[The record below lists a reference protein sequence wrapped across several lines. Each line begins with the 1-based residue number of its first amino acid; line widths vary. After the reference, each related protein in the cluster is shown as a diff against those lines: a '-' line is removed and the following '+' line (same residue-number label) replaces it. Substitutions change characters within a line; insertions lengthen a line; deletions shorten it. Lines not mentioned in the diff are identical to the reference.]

1 MKLTQYYPVIQTDDV
16 EGTAEFYKT
25 HFGFVSRFDSDW
37 YIHLQSE
44 TDEHVNLAVL
54 QHDHETIPASGR
66 GKTSGVIINF
76 EIDDVD
82 KEYNKMKTAGV
93 SIIKDLQNEAFGQ
106 RHFIAQDPNGI
117 LIDVIKPIPPSDEFL
132 ANYDVSALP
141 A

>member
-44 TDEHVNLAVL
+44 TDEHVNLAIL
-54 QHDHETIPASGR
+54 QHDHETIPAAGR
-66 GKTSGVIINF
+66 GKTSGVILNF

-82 KEYNKMKTAGV
+82 AEYDKIKAASVNIVKE
-93 SIIKDLQNEAFGQ
+93 LQDEAFGQ

-117 LIDVIKPIPPSDEFL
+117 LIDVIKPIPPSEEFL
-132 ANYDVSALP
+132 ANYDASALP

>member
-44 TDEHVNLAVL
+44 TDEHVNLAIL
-54 QHDHETIPASGR
+54 QHDHETIPAAGR
-66 GKTSGVIINF
+66 GKTSGVILNF
-76 EIDDVD
+76 EIEDVD
-82 KEYNKMKTAGV
+82 AEYDKIKAAGV
-93 SIIKDLQNEAFGQ
+93 SIVKELQDEAFGQ

-117 LIDVIKPIPPSDEFL
+117 LIDVIKPIPPSEEFL
-132 ANYDVSALP
+132 ANYDASALP

>member
-16 EGTAEFYKT
+16 EGTAEFYET

-44 TDEHVNLAVL
+44 TDEHVNLAIL
-54 QHDHETIPASGR
+54 QHDHETIPAAGR
-66 GKTSGVIINF
+66 GKTSGVILNF

-82 KEYNKMKTAGV
+82 AEYDKIKAAGV
-93 SIIKDLQNEAFGQ
+93 NIVKTLRDEAFGQ

-117 LIDVIKPIPPSDEFL
+117 LIDVIKPIPPSEEFL
-132 ANYDVSALP
+132 ENYDASALP

>member
-44 TDEHVNLAVL
+44 TDEHVNLAIL
-54 QHDHETIPASGR
+54 QHDHETIPAAGR
-66 GKTSGVIINF
+66 GKTSGVILNF
-76 EIDDVD
+76 EIEDVD
-82 KEYNKMKTAGV
+82 TEYDKIKAAGV
-93 SIIKDLQNEAFGQ
+93 SIVKELQDEAFGQ

-117 LIDVIKPIPPSDEFL
+117 LIDVIKPIPPSEEFL
-132 ANYDVSALP
+132 ANYDASALP

>member
-44 TDEHVNLAVL
+44 TDEHVNLAIL
-54 QHDHETIPASGR
+54 QHDHETIPAAGR
-66 GKTSGVIINF
+66 GKTSGVILNF

-82 KEYNKMKTAGV
+82 AEYDKIKAAGV
-93 SIIKDLQNEAFGQ
+93 NIVKTLRDEAFGQ

-117 LIDVIKPIPPSDEFL
+117 LIDVIKPIPPSEEFL
-132 ANYDVSALP
+132 ENYDASALP

>member
-44 TDEHVNLAVL
+44 TDEYVNLAVL
-54 QHDHETIPASGR
+54 QHDHETIPKAGR
-66 GKTSGVIINF
+66 GKTSGVILNF

-82 KEYNKMKTAGV
+82 AEYDKIKAAGV
-93 SIIKDLQNEAFGQ
+93 GIVKELQDEAFGQ

-117 LIDVIKPIPPSDEFL
+117 LIDVIKPIPPSEEFL
-132 ANYDVSALP
+132 ENYDASALP